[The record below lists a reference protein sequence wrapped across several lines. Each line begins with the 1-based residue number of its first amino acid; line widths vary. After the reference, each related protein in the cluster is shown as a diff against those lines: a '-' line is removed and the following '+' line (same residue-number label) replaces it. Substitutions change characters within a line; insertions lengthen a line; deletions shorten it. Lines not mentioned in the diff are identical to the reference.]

1 MSYPRAALEMAS
13 AALVASRPRLQ
24 AILVAALVGLVAGLA
39 TVAFREAFGALQAL
53 IFGGRLDEL
62 GDLAATVPALVLVS
76 APALGGLLTGL
87 LCWRWLPGRRP
98 HGVPDAIEAA
108 ALRGSQL
115 PIGSG
120 LVAAAASVVSLGTGA
135 SVGREGPMIHL
146 GATLGAWLTRKLR
159 LPQAFARRMLACGA
173 AAGVAASFNAPIAG
187 VIFAV
192 EVVVGRYTLH
202 TFAPIVV
209 ASVAAT
215 VVSRLVYG
223 ESSAFTVPPVEIT
236 SYWELP
242 AFALAG
248 VAGALVTLTLI
259 RTVGLV
265 ANAFDSLNV
274 PAWLRPA
281 FAGLGVGLVALLAP
295 QVLGV
300 GYGTTS
306 AVLSGELTL
315 GLLAAL
321 LLAKLLATGLSLGG
335 GLAGGI
341 FSPSLMLG
349 ALTGSLLGIA
359 AATLY
364 PGHASPQAVY
374 TLIGM
379 GAVAGAALGSPL
391 STTLIVFELTGN
403 YPVTLAVML
412 ATVLSSVIV
421 NDLWGHSFFSWLLS
435 RRGIDLRM
443 RRVDALLQQERLEH
457 LERRPLDGTA
467 PASLVRLPAD
477 TTLATALKELR
488 SAPGQPLVV
497 HWGEGDESAEALVTA
512 EEIMRAYQRVLDR
525 VYAEEHGEIR
535 PGTG

>member
-39 TVAFREAFGALQAL
+39 TVGFREAFGALQAL

-248 VAGALVTLTLI
+248 VAGALVTVTLI

-265 ANAFDSLNV
+265 ASAFDGLRV

-391 STTLIVFELTGN
+391 STTLIVLELTGN

-412 ATVLSSVIV
+412 STVLSSVIV
-421 NDLWGHSFFSWLLS
+421 NDLWGHSYFSWQLS

-443 RRVDALLQQERLEH
+443 RRVDALLQQERLEN
-457 LERRPLDGTA
+457 LERRPLEGTA
-467 PASLVRLPAD
+467 PASLARLPAD
-477 TTLATALKELR
+477 ATLATALEELR
-488 SAPGQPLVV
+488 RAPGQPLVV
-497 HWGEGDESAEALVTA
+497 QWGEGDESCEALITA

-535 PGTG
+535 PGAG

>member
-39 TVAFREAFGALQAL
+39 TVAFREAFGGLQAL
-53 IFGGRLDEL
+53 IFGGRLDEP
-62 GDLAATVPALVLVS
+62 GDLASTVPALVLVA
-76 APALGGLLTGL
+76 APTLGGLLTGL

-115 PIGSG
+115 PIGNG
-120 LVAAAASVVSLGTGA
+120 LAAAAASVVSLGTGA

-265 ANAFDSLNV
+265 ASAFDGLRV

-281 FAGLGVGLVALLAP
+281 FAGLGVGLIALLAP

-335 GLAGGI
+335 GFAGGI

-359 AATLY
+359 AAMLY

-412 ATVLSSVIV
+412 STVLSSVIV

-443 RRVDALLQQERLEH
+443 RRVDVLLQQERLQH
-457 LERRPLDGTA
+457 LARQPLAGIRPD
-467 PASLVRLPAD
+467 SLVRLPAD
-477 TTLATALKELR
+477 ATLATAVEELR
-488 SAPGQPLVV
+488 KAPGQPLVV
-497 HWGEGDESAEALVTA
+497 HGTEGDPSPEGLITA

-535 PGTG
+535 PRSG